1 MLINH
6 GENRK
11 LILIVG
17 PTAIGKSNLAIYLAQ
32 KYNAEIFSADS
43 RQIYT
48 ELNIGT
54 AKPTLSERRQ
64 VRHHFIDIV
73 SVQDHYSAGQ
83 YEQEIDIALQEY
95 FKFHSLAI
103 IVGGTGLYINAAIYG
118 LDSFPLITDQVRAKI
133 QKKYEEGGLIALQ
146 NEVKAMDP
154 DYFKIVDINNPM
166 RLMRALGVIY
176 SSFKPY
182 SSFIKGNRTR
192 PKYNIIPIV
201 LDIDRKELYH
211 RINERVDKM
220 IESGF
225 LDEVK
230 NLMKWSHLKALN
242 SVGYSE
248 LIAHLKGEIDWP
260 TAIELIKRNTRRY
273 AKRQLTWINNQYPDW
288 PRFTPNYSE
297 ISNYI
302 DRVIG

>member
-1 MLINH
+1 MLINN
-6 GENRK
+6 GENSK
-11 LILIVG
+11 LIVIVG
-17 PTAIGKSNLAIYLAQ
+17 PTASGKSNLAIYLAQ

-54 AKPTLSERRQ
+54 AKPTPSERRQ
-64 VRHHFIDIV
+64 VKHHFIDIV
-73 SVQDHYSAGQ
+73 SVQDNYSAGQ
-83 YEQEIDIALQEY
+83 YEQEIDNALLEY
-95 FKFHSLAI
+95 FKFHSLGI
-103 IVGGTGLYINAAIYG
+103 IVGGTGFYINAAIYG
-118 LDSFPLITDQVRAKI
+118 LDSFPVVSERIKATI

-146 NEVKAMDP
+146 KEVEDKDP
-154 DYFKIVDINNPM
+154 EYFKIVDINNPM

-176 SSFKPY
+176 SSSKPY
-182 SSFIKGNRTR
+182 SSFVKGNRTR
-192 PKYNIIPIV
+192 PKYDIIPIV

-220 IESGF
+220 IESGL

-230 NLMKWSHLKALN
+230 NLMGWSHLQAMN
-242 SVGYSE
+242 TVGYSE
-248 LIAHLKGEIDWP
+248 LIAHLNGEIDWP

-288 PRFTPNYSE
+288 PRFAPNYLE
-297 ISNYI
+297 ISDYI
-302 DRVIG
+302 DGVLR